1 MTDWI
6 IATYVL
12 GTILMTLLAYKGEER
27 GLKLIA
33 WALFWPFIIFYS
45 LFVVND

>member
-6 IATYVL
+6 IAIYVV
-12 GTILMTLLAYKGEER
+12 GIILMTLLAYKGEER
-27 GLKLIA
+27 GWKLIA
-33 WALFWPFIIFYS
+33 WGLFWPFIILYS